1 MSTHTDLKGTVLSLL
16 RDAAE
21 AKLGERRPD
30 LILGFDVTRDTRAT
44 FGWERTYD
52 AAVAERAPSAEAEHE
67 ALCAE
72 WEASVRSTV
81 AKELRDLRRTG
92 MRRLRIALASRYLP
106 ADLRAWAKRQ
116 YGLALKKR
124 NPWAVAYIVLIL
136 RDVVEW
142 ESVHD
147 PLEAEERKALD
158 EALAQEQAA
167 WVRRNTLAEDA
178 YDGSPSLKS
187 LAGRDEPAEST
198 L

>member
-30 LILGFDVTRDTRAT
+30 LIVGFDVTRDTRAT
-44 FGWERTYD
+44 LGWERNYA
-52 AAVAERAPSAEAEHE
+52 AAVAERVPHLETEHE

-72 WEASVRSTV
+72 YEVSLRRTV

-106 ADLRAWAKRQ
+106 ADLKAWAKRQ

-142 ESVHD
+142 ESAHD
-147 PLEAEERKALD
+147 PLETEERKALT
-158 EALAQEQAA
+158 EAMAQEQAA
-167 WVRRNTLAEDA
+167 WVRRQTLQR
-178 YDGSPSLKS
+178 DGYLGTPRILR
-187 LAGRDEPAEST
+187 GVGDEPVEST